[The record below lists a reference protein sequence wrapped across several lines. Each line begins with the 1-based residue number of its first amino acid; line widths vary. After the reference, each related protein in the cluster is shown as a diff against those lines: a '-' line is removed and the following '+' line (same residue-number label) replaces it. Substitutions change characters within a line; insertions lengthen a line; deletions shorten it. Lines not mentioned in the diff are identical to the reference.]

1 METLDV
7 NEIINLLFVLSIAA
21 SVAGFMAG
29 LLGVGGGIII
39 VPALYYA
46 FTVLDFDIA
55 TRMHLSVGTS
65 LAIIIPTSIIS
76 TKTHME
82 YDAVDFKL
90 VKSFGIFILL
100 GVIAGTFL
108 AVNLKTP
115 AFILFFSIMAFIVG
129 LFFIFFREQLLK
141 NPKMISDS
149 VKNISG
155 VIIGFI
161 SVLLG
166 IGGGSTYL
174 ALLLIWEI
182 PYYIFPIIAL
192 TCNIIVVSGNSFN
205 YIKAG
210 NLNLKLL
217 IPYLLGSVPFAFI
230 GGSLNIEKNLF
241 EFLLFGV
248 LSIAGFLLL
257 IKSKSFDDKH
267 NIYKKISLFFSIFI
281 GSIIGFVSGIVGIG
295 GGIFLSPVL
304 FLLKAG
310 KPKHIAT
317 VASLF
322 ILINSI
328 SGIMGQLTKN
338 LVLNEIVNYWPL
350 LLCVLFGGQ
359 LGNIINIKVFSNRV
373 LALVTGILVIF
384 VSIRLGFKIFS

>member
-1 METLDV
+1 METLDI

-90 VKSFGIFILL
+90 IKSFGIFILL

-149 VKNISG
+149 AKNISG
-155 VIIGFI
+155 ILIGFI

-166 IGGGSTYL
+166 IGGGSL
-174 ALLLIWEI
+174 M
-182 PYYIFPIIAL
+182 
-192 TCNIIVVSGNSFN
+192 
-205 YIKAG
+205 
-210 NLNLKLL
+210 
-217 IPYLLGSVPFAFI
+217 VPFMRTFGYDIRRSI
-230 GGSLNIEKNLF
+230 GTAA
-241 EFLLFGV
+241 GV
-248 LSIAGFLLL
+248 GFLIAVFGTITMITGGKIL
-257 IKSKSFDDKH
+257 D
-267 NIYKKISLFFSIFI
+267 NISTPYSVGYVNL
-281 GSIIGFVSGIVGIG
+281 IGFLVFVPVTMIMARVGAKAVYKIDKNILSKIF
-295 GGIFLSPVL
+295 GIFL
-304 FLLKAG
+304 
-310 KPKHIAT
+310 
-317 VASLF
+317 
-322 ILINSI
+322 
-328 SGIMGQLTKN
+328 
-338 LVLNEIVNYWPL
+338 
-350 LLCVLFGGQ
+350 
-359 LGNIINIKVFSNRV
+359 II
-373 LALVTGILVIF
+373 
-384 VSIRLGFKIFS
+384 VSIRSFFEYLSIT

>member
-1 METLDV
+1 METLDI
-7 NEIINLLFVLSIAA
+7 NEIINLLFVLSLAA

-90 VKSFGIFILL
+90 IKSFGIFILF
-100 GVIAGTFL
+100 GVIGGTFL

-115 AFILFFSIMAFIVG
+115 AFVLFFSIMAFIVG

-149 VKNISG
+149 AKNISG

-166 IGGGSTYL
+166 IGGGSLMVPFMRTFGYDIRRSIGT
-174 ALLLIWEI
+174 AAGVGFLIAVFGTI
-182 PYYIFPIIAL
+182 TMITGGKIIDNINTPYSLGYV
-192 TCNIIVVSGNSFN
+192 N
-205 YIKAG
+205 
-210 NLNLKLL
+210 
-217 IPYLLGSVPFAFI
+217 LLGFLVFVPVTMIMARVGAKAVYKI
-230 GGSLNIEKNLF
+230 DKNI
-241 EFLLFGV
+241 
-248 LSIAGFLLL
+248 LS
-257 IKSKSFDDKH
+257 
-267 NIYKKISLFFSIFI
+267 KIF
-281 GSIIGFVSGIVGIG
+281 
-295 GGIFLSPVL
+295 GIFL
-304 FLLKAG
+304 
-310 KPKHIAT
+310 
-317 VASLF
+317 
-322 ILINSI
+322 
-328 SGIMGQLTKN
+328 
-338 LVLNEIVNYWPL
+338 
-350 LLCVLFGGQ
+350 
-359 LGNIINIKVFSNRV
+359 II
-373 LALVTGILVIF
+373 
-384 VSIRLGFKIFS
+384 VSIRSFFEYLSIN

>member
-1 METLDV
+1 METLDI

-90 VKSFGIFILL
+90 IKSFGIFILL

-149 VKNISG
+149 AKNISG

-166 IGGGSTYL
+166 IGGGSLMVPFMRTFGYDIRRSIGTAAGVGFL
-174 ALLLIWEI
+174 IAVFGTITMITGGKIVDNINTPYSLGYVNLLGFLVFVPVTMIMARVGAKAVYKI
-182 PYYIFPIIAL
+182 DKKILSKIFGTFL
-192 TCNIIVVSGNSFN
+192 IIVSMRSF
-205 YIKAG
+205 
-210 NLNLKLL
+210 
-217 IPYLLGSVPFAFI
+217 
-230 GGSLNIEKNLF
+230 F
-241 EFLLFGV
+241 EY
-248 LSIAGFLLL
+248 LSI
-257 IKSKSFDDKH
+257 
-267 NIYKKISLFFSIFI
+267 N
-281 GSIIGFVSGIVGIG
+281 
-295 GGIFLSPVL
+295 
-304 FLLKAG
+304 
-310 KPKHIAT
+310 
-317 VASLF
+317 
-322 ILINSI
+322 
-328 SGIMGQLTKN
+328 
-338 LVLNEIVNYWPL
+338 
-350 LLCVLFGGQ
+350 
-359 LGNIINIKVFSNRV
+359 
-373 LALVTGILVIF
+373 
-384 VSIRLGFKIFS
+384 